1 MKYYNEHERAP
12 KFIAIWLCGIIV
24 VASIVLWLIR
34 TFL

>member
-12 KFIAIWLCGIIV
+12 KFIAIWLGGIIV